1 MKIKYIDEGIGI
13 ECTILGDATLDK
25 ILKAAEEVYSEEY
38 ITKQKYQI
46 IDFTECTSFQLS
58 SDDMRAI
65 VEVDLKVS
73 KSNPGLIIAII
84 APKDIAFGMSRVYE
98 AYADETGF
106 RIKVFRDKKESQLWI
121 QKQLNNN
128 A

>member
-1 MKIKYIDEGIGI
+1 MKIKYIDDGIGI

-38 ITKQKYQI
+38 ITIQKYQI

-65 VEVDLKVS
+65 VEVDIEVS
-73 KSNPGLIIAII
+73 KSNPDIIIAIV
-84 APKDIAFGMSRVYE
+84 APDDIAFGMSRVYE
-98 AYADETGF
+98 AYAEETGF
-106 RIKVFRDKKESQLWI
+106 RIKVFRDKKESRLWI
-121 QKQLNNN
+121 QNQLYNST
-128 A
+128 

>member
-65 VEVDLKVS
+65 VEVDLEVS
-73 KSNPGLIIAII
+73 KSNPDIIIAIV
-84 APKDIAFGMSRVYE
+84 APEDIAFGMSRVYE

-106 RIKVFRDKKESQLWI
+106 RIKVFRDKEESQLWI
-121 QKQLNNN
+121 QNQLNNN

>member
-58 SDDMRAI
+58 SHDMRAI
-65 VEVDLKVS
+65 VEVDLETS
-73 KSNPGLIIAII
+73 KSNPDIIIAII
-84 APKDIAFGMSRVYE
+84 APQDIAFGMSRVYE

-106 RIKVFRDKKESQLWI
+106 RIKVFRDKEESQLWI
-121 QKQLNNN
+121 QNQLNNN

>member
-1 MKIKYIDEGIGI
+1 MKIKYIDDGIGI
-13 ECTILGDATLDK
+13 ELTILGDATLEK

-46 IDFTECTSFQLS
+46 IDFTKCTSFQLS
-58 SDDMRAI
+58 SDDMRTI
-65 VEVDLKVS
+65 VEVDLETS
-73 KSNPGLIIAII
+73 KSNPDIIIAII
-84 APKDIAFGMSRVYE
+84 APQDIAFGMSRVYE

-106 RIKVFRDKKESQLWI
+106 RINVFRNKEESQLWI
-121 QKQLNNN
+121 QNQLDDN